1 MVVGVDGG
9 GRSIALV
16 FQTIMHT
23 LEHLSVVSNIT
34 TTFQLNIM
42 LNISMCEIA
51 HLCGK
56 TVFP

>member
-16 FQTIMHT
+16 FQTIIHT
-23 LEHLSVVSNIT
+23 LEHLSVVPNIT

-42 LNISMCEIA
+42 LNISFVLK
-51 HLCGK
+51 LCFRDK
-56 TVFP
+56 R